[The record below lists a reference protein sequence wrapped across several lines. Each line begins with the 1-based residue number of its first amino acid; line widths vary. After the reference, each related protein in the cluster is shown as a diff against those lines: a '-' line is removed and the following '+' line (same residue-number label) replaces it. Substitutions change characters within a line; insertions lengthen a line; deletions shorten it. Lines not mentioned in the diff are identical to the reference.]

1 MANLKKLVLKN
12 CTKLENSNRTIEDI
26 YNIIFSHSDN
36 IMAEYN
42 RGNGPEQ
49 WSYAQAQRKIEKL
62 SSAIHRLTGYT
73 DKYIGL
79 YAENCVEWLILFWAI
94 LRSGN
99 KPYLINLRQPV
110 EFSKGII
117 DTLDVKLVLYREQIV
132 PFGIEAV
139 SYSELDKIDA
149 GEPKES
155 IVFGNEFAI
164 STNGTT
170 LKEKICIYSGRE
182 LCEQILNVRQIAD
195 VNLGLIE
202 CYRGKIKALAFLPL
216 YHIFGFEA
224 MYLWYAFWGST
235 FVFLNNLAPETI
247 LHTIKRY
254 EVTHIFAVPLL
265 WNSLDKTLR
274 RTISAQDEKTQ
285 KKFAAATKLSMKLQS
300 VLPRFGT
307 AVAKLLLKDVRYRLL
322 GDSVRFC
329 ISGGSAIKESTLEL
343 VNSLGYPLY
352 NGYGMSEIGITSV
365 ELSRNVK
372 DRIKGS
378 IGAPF
383 SSVEYRIG
391 EDSKLFVRGKSL
403 CKSIIINGEES
414 DRGDWFDTGD
424 IMRTDK
430 RGCYYISGRISD
442 IVFGDDGENLNPDF
456 SEDAFVLPEALNL
469 SVLGNED
476 NSRLMLVVQLPSDM
490 TYEERQ
496 KMFTSIIA
504 CNDKLSHTY
513 QVREFKYTYEPIMD
527 ELSIK
532 VSRAYLKKA
541 IAEGRVI
548 LRDFSE
554 KDNTKAQ
561 VNSDVRNILRELFA
575 KVLNK
580 DIGEITDTG
589 HFMNDLGGSSLDYF
603 TLVSEIDRRF
613 GITLGFDNEHF
624 GYSIIDFEKIIKEL
638 IK

>member
-110 EFSKGII
+110 GFSKGII

-561 VNSDVRNILRELFA
+561 DNSDVRNILRELFA
-575 KVLNK
+575 KVLSK